1 MVLIEVAFPSGYESL
16 PDYELSSLQ
25 SSNYEEPDRIEKDR
39 GNVVLYY
46 NEVGIFGENL
56 SYYLT
61 LH

>member
-56 SYYLT
+56 SY
-61 LH
+61 